1 MDSGGLSPGCL
12 RRRAAVRVRR
22 DVAFRGS
29 TTLAAALLV
38 GLATAESA
46 GQPAGLFREV
56 TSAAAA
62 IAPGFPTAS
71 DAITL
76 RRRLVAVDFGQ
87 LTPSADTAAAAP
99 AGAAAAPSGVLTL
112 NLFDDASFTG
122 LVRSV
127 APTFSGGYSLSGP
140 LAGVEMG
147 TMTLVVNG
155 EVVAGSVRT
164 PEATYR
170 IRPAGT
176 GLHAVSEVDLSRL
189 PPPGEPIPGLGWEE
203 QELPPLG
210 PDGGFAVPVGPR
222 PAPLAPAAF
231 RATGDAPRGDSHG
244 SIATDRAAL
253 EALYDAAGGPDW
265 TDSTNW
271 KTDAP
276 LSEWFGVT
284 TSDEGRVVVLE
295 LDSNGLTGRIPD
307 ELAGLHHL
315 RRLWLQRNELS
326 GPIPPRLGELSRLR
340 ALVLFRNT
348 LTGPI
353 PDELGSLVN
362 LEYLQVGNND
372 LTGMIPPELGNL
384 PRLRW
389 LYLWYNSFSGSIPR
403 ELGSLVNL
411 ERMYLSANELTGPI
425 PPELGNLTNLDQLHL
440 GDNWGLSGSLPADL
454 RQSPLGKLD
463 VFFTRA
469 CAPAGWRAWLATIE
483 FNGRFCEAAD
493 ATIDVAVVYTPA
505 ARSASG
511 GAAAIAAEIDLMVAE
526 TNQAYAESDVDHRL
540 ALVETS
546 EVSYT
551 ETGDSSV
558 DLDRLAEPSD
568 GHLDAVHALRDR
580 VGADLVHLIV
590 SEADDLCGFAYRPG
604 AFGLTVQGCGG
615 STFAHELG
623 HNMALWHDRYQVHHN
638 EEGVSPHPAYGYV
651 NQRAFSAGAPE
662 SSRWRTIMAYTNQCD
677 DTGFRCPR
685 LLRFSNPHQS
695 HEGDTLG
702 IPYGDGSGVTG
713 PADAVT
719 VLNATGPAVALW
731 RDRPAGLNLP
741 PTAVGTLPDRRLTL
755 DGTLDV
761 DVSQAF
767 TDPDGDALTYAVSSS
782 APRVVSVL
790 AAGARVTL
798 TALAEG
804 TATIRVTASDPGGL
818 TATQTFSV
826 MVGSRSAP
834 FTDPEIVPG
843 VTPVRAV
850 HFTELRTRI
859 DGLRTAA
866 GLGRFAWTDA
876 VLTPGVTRVRLVHL
890 LQMRSALA
898 AAYTA
903 AGRPAPRWADAAP
916 RGGTTPIRAAHLM
929 ELRAA
934 VLALE

>member
-1 MDSGGLSPGCL
+1 MDSGRLFRAVVDGAL
-12 RRRAAVRVRR
+12 RRVSGDPGV
-22 DVAFRGS
+22 FRGS
-29 TTLAAALLV
+29 TVLAAALLA
-38 GLATAESA
+38 GLAAESA

-56 TSAAAA
+56 APTAAA
-62 IAPGFPTAS
+62 IAPGFPTAPDS
-71 DAITL
+71 ITL

-87 LTPSADTAAAAP
+87 LTPSADTVAAAQGGRP
-99 AGAAAAPSGVLTL
+99 AAPSGVLTL
-112 NLFDDASFTG
+112 NLFDDAWFTG

-147 TMTLVVNG
+147 TMTLVANG

-170 IRPAGT
+170 IRPAGA
-176 GLHAVSEVDLSRL
+176 GLHAVSEVDPSRL
-189 PPPGEPIPGLGWEE
+189 PPPGEPIPGRGWEE
-203 QELPPLG
+203 AEPPPPG
-210 PDGGFAVPVGPR
+210 PDGGFAAPVAPR
-222 PAPLAPAAF
+222 LAPPAPAAF
-231 RATGDAPRGDSHG
+231 RGTADAPRADEHG

-253 EALYDAAGGPDW
+253 EALYDAAGGADW
-265 TDSTNW
+265 TDSTSW

-284 TSDEGRVVVLE
+284 TSDEGRVVGLE
-295 LDSNGLTGRIPD
+295 LNSNGLTGRIPD

-315 RRLWLQRNELS
+315 RWLWLQRNELS
-326 GPIPPRLGELSRLR
+326 GPIPPELGELSRLR
-340 ALVLFRNT
+340 SLVLFRNT

-362 LEYLQVGNND
+362 LEYLQVGSND

-389 LYLWYNSFSGSIPR
+389 LYLWYNSLSGSIPR
-403 ELGSLVNL
+403 ELGSLANL
-411 ERMYLSANELTGPI
+411 ERMYLAANELTGPI
-425 PPELGNLTNLDQLHL
+425 PPELGNLADLEQVDV
-440 GDNWGLSGSLPADL
+440 GDNWGLSGSLPSDL

-469 CAPAGWRAWLATIE
+469 CAPADWRAWLATIE
-483 FNGRFCEAAD
+483 FNGRLCGVAD
-493 ATIDVAVVYTPA
+493 ATVDVAVVYTPA
-505 ARSASG
+505 AQSASG

-526 TNQAYAESDVDHRL
+526 TNQAYAESGVAHRL
-540 ALVETS
+540 VLVETS

-580 VGADLVHLIV
+580 FGADLVHLIV

-731 RDRPAGLNLP
+731 RNRPAGLNRP

-767 TDPDGDALTYAVSSS
+767 ADPDGDALTYAVSSS

-790 AAGARVTL
+790 AAGTRVAL

-818 TATQTFSV
+818 IATQTFSV
-826 MVGSRSAP
+826 TVGSRSAP

-866 GLGRFAWTDA
+866 GLGRFAWRDA

-898 AAYTA
+898 EAYRA
-903 AGRPAPRWADAAP
+903 AGRPAPRWADASP
-916 RGGTTPIRAAHLM
+916 VGGTTPIRAAHLM

-934 VLALE
+934 VVGLE